1 MAFNIGRLFAI
12 AAMIVSFLGT
22 GWAADTEVDPGT
34 VSDGLIVLKNSLRPG
49 LRPDSLS
56 PGDRR
61 FGR

>member
-1 MAFNIGRLFAI
+1 
-12 AAMIVSFLGT
+12 MIDLETHIQDVLGVIEYEDLRDFILV
-22 GWAADTEVDPGT
+22 GHSYG
-34 VSDGLIVLKNSLRPG
+34 GIVLKNSLRLG